1 MLRVMQVRVLPTFE
15 TVRRVGLPFI
25 DVFFKSVQQK
35 SEIKTTTGP
44 PRMRNVLSSK
54 NTLL

>member
-35 SEIKTTTGP
+35 KKVKSRQPQGRPECATF
-44 PRMRNVLSSK
+44 
-54 NTLL
+54 